1 MPWRL
6 SLETYQGYRMKIT
19 WVLSDVA
26 EVNPAIDIERL
37 KNIGPFWGGWRTWRS
52 YNTDNVICYTESEA
66 RNLITRNFHTRCN
79 LYLPDSVYQ
88 KVDRPADV
96 KLYQGEFHEI
106 VDHPDEIVSMHLAA
120 ASSDIVLLVGFDLS
134 PRNLEHDKMAKHKWH
149 NYVQYFLHIIKG
161 NPEVQWVLLDHKTDT
176 EKVLKNLPNLQFDN
190 LDNVLTQFS

>member
-1 MPWRL
+1 
-6 SLETYQGYRMKIT
+6 MKIT